1 MAKIVEFREPLLG
14 HTLEIEMV
22 PVDELQVIEIQRKPS
37 QYHVKRLV
45 ESMRK
50 LGFLVPLIGIRRD
63 DHVIIIDGQHRF
75 LAAREL
81 GVGELPVIIV
91 PERLAFDLMELNVEK
106 QMSLREK
113 AYVALNVYRWWLEV
127 DPKKKETDLE
137 LRDAVESI
145 HYVTLGLAYE
155 KAPKLFGSAYES
167 ILHRVDRWLDLP
179 LVEALPARE
188 RRAEMVLE
196 VEQLVRE
203 AVVKLQELGVSH
215 PFLPRAVV
223 SFASPIGRKR
233 IIEESYE
240 EVMQKLAEN
249 VRQLVEDPRQF
260 LSFRYEEE
268 GSAL

>member
-1 MAKIVEFREPLLG
+1 MAKIAEFREPLLG

-22 PVDELQVIEIQRKPS
+22 PVEELTVIEIQRKPS
-37 QYHVKRLV
+37 QYHVKRLAD
-45 ESMRK
+45 SIRK
-50 LGFLVPLIGIRRD
+50 LGFLVPVIGIRRD
-63 DHVIIIDGQHRF
+63 GRVVIIDGQHRY

-81 GVGELPVIIV
+81 GIGELPVIVV
-91 PERLAFDLMELNVEK
+91 PEKLAYDLMELNVEK

-113 AYVALNVYRWWLEV
+113 AYVALNVYRWYRDV
-127 DPKKKETDLE
+127 DPERAETDLE
-137 LRDAVESI
+137 LRDAIESV

-179 LVEALPARE
+179 LSEALGKRE
-188 RRAEMVLE
+188 ERAAMVLE
-196 VEQLVRE
+196 VERLVRE
-203 AVVKLQELGVSH
+203 AVAKLQELGVNH

-223 SFASPIGRKR
+223 SFANPIGRKR

-240 EVMQKLAEN
+240 EVMRRLADN
-249 VRQLVEDPRQF
+249 VRRLVEDPRQF

-268 GSAL
+268 GPAP